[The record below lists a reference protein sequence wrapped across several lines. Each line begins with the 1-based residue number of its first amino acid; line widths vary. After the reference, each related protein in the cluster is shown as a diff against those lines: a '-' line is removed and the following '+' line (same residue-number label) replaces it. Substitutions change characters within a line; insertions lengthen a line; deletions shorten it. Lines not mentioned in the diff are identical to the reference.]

1 MSDTSAR
8 LGWSVPNPYEDPYYE
23 AFLALI
29 NAIDASV
36 YGPVREDRNLVL
48 MSTATVSFGSD
59 TLAWNAPIELLC
71 APQGTLWRLPAG
83 STALTDGQILYV
95 LLPRAPTGTVQVVAR
110 VAATAPQPSEDA
122 DAALVLAVRR
132 GSVIYWR
139 NGRVLA
145 NGESGSIFT
154 ASSTPPSLAF
164 YQNGAL
170 IGSRATFNLVTG
182 LASLVDNPGASRV
195 DLTIPARG
203 AATQMLQER
212 IPVALG
218 VHTDSTTAVI
228 AGHAMWNPAE
238 AAFAGFS
245 VVARFVVLGYTSVPG
260 VTGYVTLED
269 LDDGAVTHTFTFSNT
284 VQPTEQTYTFTPSAG
299 NHRYRVT
306 FRATGSTSPA
316 ERFFLDWAGLRVD
329 RVVS

>member
-1 MSDTSAR
+1 MSESSAR
-8 LGWSVPNPYEDPYYE
+8 LGWPLPNPNEDPYYD

-29 NAIDASV
+29 NAIDTSV
-36 YGPVREDRNLVL
+36 YGPAREDRNLVL
-48 MSTATVSFGSD
+48 MSEATVAFGSD
-59 TLAWNAPIELLC
+59 TLTWSAPIELLC

-83 STALTDGQILYV
+83 STGLSDGQMLYV
-95 LLPRAPTGTVQVVAR
+95 LLPRAPTGTVQVTAR
-110 VAATAPQPSEDA
+110 TAMAAPQPSEDA

-139 NGRVLA
+139 NGRTLA

-154 ASSTPPSLAF
+154 ATSTPPSVAF
-164 YQNGAL
+164 YQNGSL
-170 IGSRATFNLVTG
+170 IGSRAVLNLVTG
-182 LASLVDNPGASRV
+182 LATLVDNPGASRV

-203 AATQMLQER
+203 AATQKLSER
-212 IPVALG
+212 IPLALG
-218 VHTDSTTAVI
+218 VHTDSATAVI
-228 AGHAMWNPAE
+228 GGHATWNPAD
-238 AAFAGFS
+238 ATFAGFS

-260 VTGYVTLED
+260 VTGHVTIED
-269 LDDGAVTHTFTFSNT
+269 LDDGAVTHTFTFTAT

-306 FRATGSTSPA
+306 FRAEGSTNPA